1 MGNENC
7 SGANRSKKGDSKSG
21 CACPY
26 CEGPIEMQYPF
37 CQVCQVDLVLCPECQ
52 KPVGKD
58 EEACPHCGAKI
69 EQK

>member
-1 MGNENC
+1 MGNEST
-7 SGANRSKKGDSKSG
+7 SGSNKPKHGTKSG

-37 CQVCQVDLVLCPECQ
+37 CQACQVNLIFCKECQ

-58 EEACPHCGAKI
+58 EEVCPHCGAPTK
-69 EQK
+69 QD